1 MENEFFTTPETGS
14 ENPAPVE
21 APAEKKKFDL
31 KKILILGGIAV
42 AVVAVVIL
50 LISLLGGNSYKTP
63 LDNAMDMLNAKTYKA
78 HEKADIA
85 STNGL
90 FKKELKKIR
99 EIEKKAENYEDEL
112 DDAEDDIRET
122 VEEYKEEYG
131 SNYKFYYEIND
142 KDEIKKSDLTK
153 SKKALKAY
161 AEQQEKYYEEL
172 KKDDERLE
180 QMAKAQGLKKGQV
193 EDIIDLKIDIFKK
206 LQKVEISAGYELD
219 INIFVKGKELDE
231 PEEMFG
237 GEQTVKVYKIDGKWV
252 EWRSYI
258 DTYAEVEEEPE
269 IDIDFE

>member
-21 APAEKKKFDL
+21 APAETKKPNL
-31 KKILILGGIAV
+31 KKLLTIGGIAV

-63 LDNAMDMLNAKTYKA
+63 LDNMMDAANAKSFKA
-78 HEKADIA
+78 AEKAEIA
-85 STNGL
+85 EYNGL
-90 FKKELKKIR
+90 FKKELNKIR
-99 EIEKKAENYEDEL
+99 EIEKKSENYEDEL
-112 DDAEDDIRET
+112 DDAEDDIREA

-142 KDEIKKSDLTK
+142 KDEIKKSELTK
-153 SKKALKAY
+153 SKKSLKAF

-172 KKDDERLE
+172 KKNDERLE

-231 PEEMFG
+231 PEDLND
-237 GEQTVKVYKIDGKWV
+237 GEVTIKVYKIDGKWV
-252 EWRSYI
+252 RWSSYY
-258 DTYAEVEEEPE
+258 DTFTEEEKPE